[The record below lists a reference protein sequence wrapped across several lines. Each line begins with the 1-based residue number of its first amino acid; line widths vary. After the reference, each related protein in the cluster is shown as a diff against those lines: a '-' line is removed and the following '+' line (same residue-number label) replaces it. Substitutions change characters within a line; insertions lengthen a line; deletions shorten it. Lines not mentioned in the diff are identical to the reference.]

1 MNEYENKVFS
11 TNLLFYMQK
20 NNKTR
25 EDVARFLNVSLP
37 TMSNYLNG
45 KRFPKID
52 KLQALSEYFGV
63 TVSDLVQDRAQMW
76 KQKLTSPEYVKDIWN
91 RLDDMHTELLS
102 PDSVPTWEGVPI
114 DEKQRALLLKSIE
127 NLMDMYE
134 IYK

>member
-25 EDVARFLNVSLP
+25 DDVARFLNVSLP

-76 KQKLTSPEYVKDIWN
+76 KQKLTSPEYVRDIWN